1 MELLQLRYFYESAK
15 NENFSRTAEM
25 FMVPTTSVSAS
36 IKRLEKE
43 LGCELFD
50 RMSNR
55 IVLNANGRILQQNLC
70 SVFRD
75 LGNAVEELSAHK
87 EDNREI
93 KILVRSMRRKITQLI
108 SQYSKKHPQV
118 SFNISF
124 DYKDENYENYD
135 IIIDDEKDCYND
147 FEKQELFNLRLKII
161 CSSDSN
167 LCSKSLTLNLLC
179 NCNFISMGFQSNMQK
194 ILDKACKRAGFSP
207 KISVVCNDI
216 ECYEKFIESG
226 MGIGV
231 SRQEKWNNNKNLGI
245 SYLDVKDFNEQYTVF
260 AYYQK
265 KEYYGKVKSFIDFL
279 TSTEKGI

>member
-1 MELLQLRYFYESAK
+1 MELLQLKYFYESAK
-15 NENFSRTAEM
+15 NENFSKTAQM
-25 FMVPTTSVSAS
+25 FMVPTSSVSAS

-43 LGCELFD
+43 LGCPLFD
-50 RMSNR
+50 RLSNR
-55 IVLNANGRILQQNLC
+55 IELNAQGRILQQNLC

-75 LGNAVEELSAHK
+75 LGNAVEELSSHN
-87 EDNREI
+87 EDTREI
-93 KILVRSMRRKITQLI
+93 KILVRSMRRKITKLI
-108 SQYSKKHPQV
+108 SEYSKRHPNV

-124 DYKDENYENYD
+124 DYKDENYQNFD
-135 IIIDDEKDCYND
+135 IIIDDTKDCYND

-161 CSSDSN
+161 CSSNSH
-167 LCSKSLTLNLLC
+167 LCDKVLTLNQLC
-179 NCNFISMGFQSNMQK
+179 NCNFISMGLESNMQK

-231 SRQEKWNNNKNLGI
+231 SRNADKTPGTN
-245 SYLDVKDFNEQYTVF
+245 YLDIKDFNEQYNVY
-260 AYYQK
+260 AYFLK

-279 TSTEKGI
+279 ASSENEK